1 MHTRGFSLV
10 VFFLGISSQLLAQT
24 TSVSG
29 RIFDGET
36 GEPLPFVTVSLV
48 GTNVGTMTDTDGHYS
63 ISTDEKVSRIF
74 ASFLGYQAQT
84 IQIQKQVAQKLD
96 IALEPKRIELAV
108 AEVRPEKGRKKNPA
122 KPLMQRVVDAKKQN
136 NPERIPALKY
146 KYHERLEIDVNDI
159 PEMMPSRKIWGKFA
173 WVWDYMDSAEARV
186 NLPLFFTETAGTQW
200 SQSNPRRQQKVI
212 EAARATWL
220 EDGES
225 TSSVTSEFLDINL
238 YENQMLLLDKGFISP
253 LHDRGLLHYRYHI
266 LDTLEVEGRTN
277 FHIGFVPRRRGELLF
292 EGELWID
299 TLTLGLKHVEA
310 KISEGANINFVRSFR
325 WEQNYILIGDNW
337 VVNKEQ
343 QIADISMT
351 GGSMGMYAR
360 STNVYH
366 DFEIAESWSDSV
378 WTTRSDI
385 TFKKGSNDVMDSQ
398 WKQIRPQAINQ
409 RESDIYFMADSVE
422 SMPQYKFLKS
432 FLYGLGSGY
441 VQTKNLEFGP
451 WYDSY
456 SRNAVE
462 GHRFALG
469 LQTSNEFSRTFMPS
483 VFVAYG
489 TEDKAFKY
497 GADVVWVQRKTP
509 RIEWNVSHSSD
520 IEQLGM
526 MGFFDQ
532 GNVFNSALNLEGDQN
547 QLALIT
553 NSEINFLAEN
563 GTGLSTFVELRHRKV
578 QPKGV
583 LEFPD
588 PDNPEGSSDLITAES
603 TLRLRYAR
611 NEKFV
616 SGAIQR
622 KSLGSR
628 WPVITATT
636 TQGWKGVAGSMYR
649 YGRYTLGVNG
659 KLRMGPLG
667 RIEWN
672 AEGGTYTG
680 LAPFPLLEL
689 QPANET
695 ALSIQQSFN
704 LLRYFEYVT
713 DEWVRGG
720 AEWHGEGLVLG
731 RLPLIK
737 RLELR
742 EVIGIK
748 AVYGSWDTRHEALVE
763 LPETTK
769 GLNGTYAEAVF
780 GVENIFQ
787 FLRLD
792 VHYRITESLEG
803 MRDNWG
809 VRVGMGVE
817 F

>member
-1 MHTRGFSLV
+1 MQFRPHLIV
-10 VFFLGISSQLLAQT
+10 IFFLGISSQLLAQT
-24 TSVSG
+24 TSITG

-36 GEPLPFVTVSLV
+36 GEPLPFVSISFM
-48 GTNVGTMTDTDGHYS
+48 GSNAGTMSDKDGNYS
-63 ISTDEKVSRIF
+63 LSTDEKVSRLV
-74 ASFLGYQAQT
+74 ASFLGYHAQN
-84 IQIQKQVAQKLD
+84 IQIQKQVSQKID

-136 NPERIPALKY
+136 DPDRIPALKY
-146 KYHERLEIDVNDI
+146 QYHERLEMDVNDI
-159 PEMMPSRKIWGKFA
+159 PERMPSRKIWGEFA

-186 NLPLFFTETAGTQW
+186 NIPLFFTETAGTQW
-200 SQSNPRRQQKVI
+200 SQSRPNRKQKII

-292 EGELWID
+292 EGEFLID

-310 KISEGANINFVRSFR
+310 KISEGANINYVRSFR
-325 WEQNYILIGDNW
+325 WEQNYILVDDYW
-337 VVNKEQ
+337 VVDKEQ

-366 DFEIAESWSDSV
+366 DFEIAESWDDSV
-378 WTTRSDI
+378 WTKRSDI
-385 TFKKGSNDVMDSQ
+385 TFKKGSNDVLESE
-398 WKQIRPQAINQ
+398 WKNIRPQALEE
-409 RESDIYFMADSVE
+409 REGDIYFMADSVE

-441 VQTKNLEFGP
+441 VQSNKLEWGP

-462 GHRFALG
+462 GHRFSLG
-469 LQTSNEFSRTFMPS
+469 LQTSNDFSRTFMPR
-483 VFVAYG
+483 VYLAYG
-489 TEDKAFKY
+489 TLDKAFKY

-509 RIEWNVSHSSD
+509 RIEWNASHKSD

-553 NSEINFLAEN
+553 QSELNFLVEN
-563 GTGLSTFVELRHRKV
+563 GSGLSTFVEFRHRKV

-588 PDNPEGSSDLITAES
+588 PDNPTASNALITAES
-603 TLRLRYAR
+603 TLQFRYAR

-636 TQGWKGVAGSMYR
+636 TQGFKGIAGSMYR
-649 YGRYTLGVNG
+649 YGRYTLGVDG

-680 LAPFPLLEL
+680 VAPFPLLEL

-695 ALSIQQSFN
+695 ALSIQQAFN
-704 LLRYFEYVT
+704 LLRYFEFVT

-720 AEWHGEGLVLG
+720 AEWHGEGIVLG

-737 RLELR
+737 RMGLR
-742 EVIGIK
+742 EVLGVK

-769 GLNGTYAEAVF
+769 GLNGTYAEAVI

-787 FLRLD
+787 ILRLD
-792 VHYRITESLEG
+792 VHYRITESTEG

-809 VRVGMGVE
+809 IRVGMGVE